1 MGELT
6 LVRHGQAGDVMGDYD
21 RLSELGLR
29 QAARVGPALQGAVP
43 WDQAWSGTMRRHQLS
58 AAAALPSLAAPP
70 PLQLDPRWNEFDH
83 QEVIRVGL
91 AAGLGHATSP
101 GVIPSFFS
109 AAMARWAD
117 PAHAHEYNEPY
128 AVFYERVVA
137 GLDAVCAGLG
147 QGGRAVVFTSGGVIS
162 AVCRSLLGLSPLV
175 SFEINLVLFNS
186 GLTRLRV
193 SGARRSLVQLNLSHH
208 LEGEAGLLTRS

>member
-1 MGELT
+1 MAEIT

-21 RLSELGLR
+21 RLSELGQR
-29 QAARVGPALQGAVP
+29 QAARVAEALRAGPP
-43 WDQAWSGTMRRHQLS
+43 PDQAWSGAMRRHQLS
-58 AAAALPSLAAPP
+58 AAAALPRLDAPP
-70 PLQLDPRWNEFDH
+70 PLQIDPRWNEFDH
-83 QEVIRVGL
+83 QDVIRVGL
-91 AAGLGHATSP
+91 AAGLGQTTSP

-109 AAMARWAD
+109 EAMARWAD
-117 PAHAHEYNEPY
+117 PAHAHAYHEPY
-128 AVFYERVVA
+128 AAFYERVMA
-137 GLDAVCAGLG
+137 GLDALCAGLG
-147 QGGRAVVFTSGGVIS
+147 HGGRAVVFTSGGVIS
-162 AVCRSLLGLSPLV
+162 AVCRSLLGLSPMV

>member
-1 MGELT
+1 MAELT

-21 RLSELGLR
+21 RLSALGHR
-29 QAARVGPALQGAVP
+29 QAAQVGPVLAAGPAL
-43 WDQAWSGTMRRHQLS
+43 DQAWSGAMRRHQES
-58 AAAALPSLAAPP
+58 AADGLQGLAGAPP
-70 PLQLDPRWNEFDH
+70 VQIDPRWNEFDH

-91 AAGLGHATSP
+91 AAGLGHSTSP

-117 PAHAHEYNEPY
+117 PDHAHEYNEPY

-137 GLDAVCAGLG
+137 GLDALCAGLG
-147 QGGRAVVFTSGGVIS
+147 HGERAVVFTSGGVIS